1 MQQNAKQKR
10 LFRPRCKLGTAGC
23 PTPQNLP
30 ENSRQPDDSKP
41 LIRNW
46 FRLFKKESQSRKP
59 ASHNIGKP
67 LSPRPTSHLPEPPF
81 YLRPSASICGQY
93 GFLEPSNT
101 RQPNPALQIRN
112 GGTSRPPNPQR
123 IAANKMIPK
132 VLLEIG
138 FVCSKKNLTPA
149 MRNPAASRRFIGVHR
164 RSSAAIINP
173 PTAPPVTIRLVTP
186 PTLK

>member
-1 MQQNAKQKR
+1 
-10 LFRPRCKLGTAGC
+10 
-23 PTPQNLP
+23 
-30 ENSRQPDDSKP
+30 
-41 LIRNW
+41 
-46 FRLFKKESQSRKP
+46 
-59 ASHNIGKP
+59 
-67 LSPRPTSHLPEPPF
+67 
-81 YLRPSASICGQY
+81 
-93 GFLEPSNT
+93 
-101 RQPNPALQIRN
+101 
-112 GGTSRPPNPQR
+112 
-123 IAANKMIPK
+123 MIPK